1 MDDQPIARTSEQLR
15 TLARQ
20 APERVSLGTIA
31 EALGARRRGIT
42 VLCMALPNCL
52 PGPYLPGVSTVLAL
66 PIIWIGGQMA
76 LGYGGHG
83 LPQFLGQVTFARDR
97 FTRFVDRV
105 APWLVRME
113 RWVGHRPSV
122 LTTPL
127 GRRCLGAVLILYA
140 LVLALPMPFG
150 NLPMGFSIAV
160 LALGLVEADSR
171 ALGIGLGIGVLGC
184 LWEVLL
190 VTLGIKAIAQL

>member
-1 MDDQPIARTSEQLR
+1 MDDQRIARTSEQLR
-15 TLARQ
+15 MLARH
-20 APERVSLGTIA
+20 APERVSLGLIA
-31 EALGARRRGIT
+31 EALGTRLRGIA

-76 LGYGGHG
+76 LGHPGHG
-83 LPQFLGQVTFARDR
+83 LPQFLRRMTFARDR
-97 FTRFVDRV
+97 FMRFVDRV

-113 RWVGHRPSV
+113 RWVDYRPSA
-122 LTTPL
+122 LTTAI
-127 GRRCLGAVLILYA
+127 GRRCVGAVLIFYG

-150 NLPMGFSIAV
+150 SFPIGFSIAA
-160 LALGLVEADSR
+160 LALGLIEADSR

-190 VTLGIKAIAQL
+190 VTLWVEAIAQL